1 MVVLGHS
8 PHPYHEED
16 EDEPL
21 RLLLFAGRD
30 SLSVAK
36 PLAVFPKDELSDPC
50 AVSIPKAWSGDT
62 EVRERMPDSMRGVTA
77 CTRVTLSWVTL
88 WAMTE
93 TPDSLRSSWM
103 RDWPEALSSI

>member
-1 MVVLGHS
+1 MLVVILVP
-8 PHPYHEED
+8 PHPITHLCIEED

-50 AVSIPKAWSGDT
+50 AVSIPKAWSGET
-62 EVRERMPDSMRGVTA
+62 AVRERMSRPMLSTSTWSSLTPLGNERVSSMK
-77 CTRVTLSWVTL
+77 LSYQG
-88 WAMTE
+88 
-93 TPDSLRSSWM
+93 
-103 RDWPEALSSI
+103 ALLGR